1 MTPPEAE
8 SQRVLVVGE
17 SLTDI
22 IRTAAGMR
30 EHPGGSPANVA
41 LGLARLGT
49 PTAFLTALGRDARGE
64 AIAARLAA
72 SGVDVLP
79 ESFCLPVTSSAAA
92 RIADDGAASYE
103 FDLAWE
109 LPASVALPPAG
120 NVQHVHVG
128 SVAAF
133 LEPGAAR
140 VEEIVRAARRGW
152 SGAGAGATATRA
164 TGAGAGNPAAA
175 GAGTPAASVS
185 FDPNIRPALVGPH
198 ADALARFERLAALAD
213 VVKLSDEDAAY
224 LYPGLAARAA
234 ARRIAALGPAVVAV
248 TLGAEGSYLLSGGH
262 EAEVPRVA
270 VAVCDTVGAG
280 DSYMSALV
288 HTLLAA
294 GGDRLAPDGP
304 LSARALAEA
313 GSFAARAAA
322 VTVSRAGA
330 EPPLASEVPAV
341 GLEPAAR

>member
-1 MTPPEAE
+1 M
-8 SQRVLVVGE
+8 GE

-22 IRTAAGMR
+22 IRTAAGTR

-92 RIADDGAASYE
+92 HIADDGAASYE

-109 LPASVALPPAG
+109 LPGSVALPPARHVH
-120 NVQHVHVG
+120 VQHVHVG

-140 VEEIVRAARRGW
+140 VEEIVRAARHGR
-152 SGAGAGATATRA
+152 GAT
-164 TGAGAGNPAAA
+164 
-175 GAGTPAASVS
+175 VS
-185 FDPNIRPALVGPH
+185 LDPNIRPALVGPH
-198 ADALARFERLAALAD
+198 ADALARFERLAGLAD

-224 LYPGLAARAA
+224 LYPCLAPRAA
-234 ARRIAALGPAVVAV
+234 ARRIAELGPTVVAV
-248 TLGAEGSYLLSGGH
+248 TLGASGSFLLSGGH
-262 EAEVPRVA
+262 EAEVAPVA
-270 VAVCDTVGAG
+270 VEVRDTVGAG

-288 HTLLAA
+288 HALLAA
-294 GGDRLAPDGP
+294 GGDRLAPI
-304 LSARALAEA
+304 SARALAAA

-330 EPPLASEVPAV
+330 EPPLASDVPGEVPAV
-341 GLEPAAR
+341 GLTPAAP

>member
-1 MTPPEAE
+1 MSA
-8 SQRVLVVGE
+8 LVVGE
-17 SLTDI
+17 SLTDV
-22 IRTAAGMR
+22 IRTAGGTR

-49 PTAFLTALGRDARGE
+49 PTAFLTALAPDARGE

-92 RIADDGAASYE
+92 VIADDGAASYA

-109 LPASVALPPAG
+109 LPREVALPPAR
-120 NVQHVHVG
+120 HVHVG

-133 LEPGAAR
+133 LAPGAAR
-140 VEEIVRAARRGW
+140 VEEIVRAARAAPT
-152 SGAGAGATATRA
+152 SGGSAAT
-164 TGAGAGNPAAA
+164 
-175 GAGTPAASVS
+175 VS

-198 ADALARFERLAALAD
+198 ARAAARFERLAGLAD
-213 VVKLSDEDAAY
+213 VVKLSDEDTAY
-224 LYPGLAARAA
+224 LYPDLAPRAA
-234 ARRIAALGPAVVAV
+234 AHRIADLGPAVVAI
-248 TLGAEGSYLLSGGH
+248 TLGADGSYLLSGGH

-270 VAVCDTVGAG
+270 VEVRDTVGAG

-288 HTLLAA
+288 HALLAA
-294 GGDRLAPDGP
+294 GGDRLAPASPEG
-304 LSARALAEA
+304 LADA
-313 GSFAARAAA
+313 GAFAARAAA

-330 EPPLASEVPAV
+330 EPPHASEVPAAV
-341 GLEPAAR
+341 GLEPAAP